1 MEDRALQG
9 KALPGAEGRE
19 HLHMMLIKGTL
30 IQRGNTNVQMGW
42 QRRMRG
48 VGWVASDDS
57 EGRVNGDYI
66 LGNVDQDQLW
76 TGGKC

>member
-9 KALPGAEGRE
+9 KALPGAKGRE
-19 HLHMMLIKGTL
+19 HLHVMLIRGTL
-30 IQRGNTNVQMGW
+30 IQRGNTSVQMWW

-57 EGRVNGDYI
+57 EGRINGDY
-66 LGNVDQDQLW
+66 LEM
-76 TGGKC
+76 